1 MKKQYDVII
10 IGAGIAGLTNA
21 ALLSKAG
28 FSCCV
33 IEKEP
38 VVGGC
43 IQGFKRKGFEFDTAI
58 HWLNQCGEDGMG
70 TRVFQLIGTD
80 YPRTVEMKNIFRYKS
95 KNTDYLLT
103 NKPDELK
110 EELIKDF
117 PHEEKGIRKL
127 FRVAKK
133 IGKASE
139 RFKFMIRT
147 KESMSIVERIIFSL
161 NSFITI
167 IPMIPYA
174 MYDGDKGIKKG
185 LNKYFF
191 KDERL
196 HKLYSS
202 EKDLLSCIFP
212 IAWAYVND
220 YQIPITGGAK
230 NYTLWLKYV
239 TEHFNNDVITK
250 ATVNK
255 ITFNDKT
262 ATGVIFTKDGKEQ
275 SISSKYVIAACDVET
290 LYKKML
296 PKEIVSNKF
305 LSKLDNAILY
315 ASGVSISIALDCP
328 AREIGINDENIS
340 ITREDVP
347 RENHETGDPLTS
359 AMFVS
364 APSERDETL
373 VPEGKGDIHIYVLGR
388 VEYNNYWQTDG
399 FKNGE
404 YIRGEKYKKHKE
416 EYTKIVI
423 DRVEKELGID
433 IQSHILFT
441 DTATPITY
449 IRYTGNKDGS
459 IMGARPGRANM
470 QAKIAHYKT
479 PINNLFL
486 SGHWAELGGGVPIAA
501 QTALNSTLLIL
512 QKENKNLFKILAKY
526 SDGKITIDE
535 VLNSELLKKYN
546 NSWKQVPTS
555 NENKD

>member
-1 MKKQYDVII
+1 LKKEYDVII
-10 IGAGIAGLTNA
+10 IGAGISGLTNA

-43 IQGFKRKGFEFDTAI
+43 IQGFKRKGFVFDTAI
-58 HWLNQCGEDGMG
+58 HWLNQCGENGMG
-70 TRVFQLIGTD
+70 TRIFQLIGND
-80 YPRTVEMKNIFRYKS
+80 YPKAVEMSNIFRYKS
-95 KNTDYLLT
+95 KEINYLLT
-103 NKPDELK
+103 NKPDILK
-110 EELIKDF
+110 AELIKDF
-117 PHEEKGIRKL
+117 PHEKKGIEKL

-133 IGKASE
+133 IGNASE
-139 RFKFMIRT
+139 QFKFLIRT
-147 KESMSIVERIIFSL
+147 KESMGLIEKIFFSL
-161 NSFITI
+161 KSFRTI

-191 KDERL
+191 KDKKL

-220 YQIPITGGAK
+220 YQKPIAGGAQ
-230 NYTLWLKYV
+230 NYTSWLKYV
-239 TEHFNNDVITK
+239 TNYFNNDVITR

-255 ITFNDKT
+255 ITFKDNT
-262 ATGVIFTKDGKEQ
+262 VTGVTFTKKGEEH

-296 PKEIVSNKF
+296 PKGIVSEKF
-305 LSKLDNAILY
+305 IKKLDDAVLY

-328 AREIGINDENIS
+328 ASELGINDENIS
-340 ITREDVP
+340 ITREGIP
-347 RENHETGDPLTS
+347 RKDHETGDPLNS

-364 APSERDETL
+364 APSERDKTL
-373 VPEGKGDIHIYVLGR
+373 VPEGKGDIHIYLLAKI
-388 VEYNNYWQTDG
+388 EYNNYWQTDG

-423 DRVEKELGID
+423 DRVEKELDID
-433 IQSHILFT
+433 IKSHILFT

-449 IRYTGNKDGS
+449 IRYTGNKNGS
-459 IMGARPGRANM
+459 IMGARPGRSNM

-486 SGHWAELGGGVPIAA
+486 SGHWAELGGGVPIAL

-512 QKENKNLFKILAKY
+512 KKENKKLFNVLANY
-526 SDGKITIDE
+526 SDGKIPIND
-535 VLNSELLKKYN
+535 VIKLNLLKEYD
-546 NSWKQVPTS
+546 NSWIK
-555 NENKD
+555 E